1 MSAPRDAAARTA
13 HDTDARR
20 AASRPTAGVRRTTCN
35 RDCPDACS
43 LLLTVEDGRPTLLRG
58 DPADPVTQGFLCER
72 TSRFLARQADPA
84 RIVTPLL
91 RRARGAPLQPVPWD
105 EALDVAAQRLRA
117 IRAES
122 GPAAILHYRSGGSL
136 GLLKH
141 VADFLFER
149 FGPVSVKRGD
159 ICSGAGEAAQEL
171 DFGTSESS
179 DLFDLQ
185 HSRTILLWGKNVHTS
200 SVHLLPVLRQA
211 RAAGA
216 VLIGMDPVRTR
227 AAELCDLFVQPR
239 PGGDFALAMG
249 VARWLF
255 DHGATHPHAASWCE
269 HVDDYAALVHRRTL
283 AEWSAECDV
292 AAADVARIAEA
303 YGTRGPAAILV
314 GWGLGRRRNGATTT
328 RAIDALGA
336 ITGNLG
342 VSGGGVSYYF
352 KRRGAFDLGFVAGLD
367 AAPRSFAEARL
378 GPELLAAADGAAA
391 DGAAGGRAAGRER
404 GGALGPVR
412 AIWVTAGNPVAML
425 PDAGAVRAAFLR
437 SGFNVVVD
445 THPTDTTDVADLVLP
460 TLTLLEDSDVLGA
473 YGNHFLRLSEPAL
486 AAPGAAPREV
496 MTHDASGA
504 AGADGPARIELD
516 ADSPGPRHELHIL
529 QQLAAR
535 LDPALGR
542 ELAGS
547 VDDWKR
553 RLTSRLHGAGVTLEA
568 LRERPAR
575 NPFAARVLFE
585 GRVFPTPSGKVNL
598 LAEAALPAPVP
609 RADFPLTL
617 MATSTPK
624 SQSSQWSVALPDG
637 PAELRVHPESAAGIA
652 DGGRALLESQLGV
665 LAVAVRHDATMR
677 RDVAWMPKGGAQ
689 RDGRCANV
697 LVAAVESDLGGG
709 AAYYDELVRLR
720 PQDATHLQDTARPK
734 DAAHPQPG
742 PPATQPGPPASRPR
756 AGR

>member
-1 MSAPRDAAARTA
+1 VSGAE
-13 HDTDARR
+13 
-20 AASRPTAGVRRTTCN
+20 VRRTACN

-43 LLLTVEDGRPTLLRG
+43 LLLTVEDGRATLLRG
-58 DPADPVTQGFLCER
+58 DPSDPVTLGFLCER
-72 TSRFLARQADPA
+72 TSRFLLRQADPA
-84 RIVTPLL
+84 RFTAPML
-91 RRARGAPLQPVPWD
+91 RRGADRARGGGGARRDAPLQPIPWD
-105 EALDVAAQRLRA
+105 EALDIAAARLAA

-149 FGPVSVKRGD
+149 YGPVSVKRGD

-179 DLFDLQ
+179 DLFDLL

-200 SVHLLPVLRQA
+200 SVHLLPVLRRA

-216 VLIGMDPVRTR
+216 LLVGMDPVRTR

-249 VARWLF
+249 IARWLV
-255 DHGATHPHAASWCE
+255 DHDATHSQAGDWCDHLDAYE
-269 HVDDYAALVHRRTL
+269 ALVLRRSFEDWA
-283 AEWSAECDV
+283 AEADV
-292 AAADVARIAEA
+292 PPEDVARIAKA

-314 GWGLGRRRNGATTT
+314 GWGLGRRRNGAVTT

-342 VSGGGVSYYF
+342 IPGGGVSYYF
-352 KRRGAFDLGFVAGLD
+352 RRRGAFDTSFVRGLK

-378 GPELLAAADGAAA
+378 GVEMLAAAGLTADAPAASARDG
-391 DGAAGGRAAGRER
+391 
-404 GGALGPVR
+404 LGPVR
-412 AIWVTAGNPVAML
+412 AVWVTAGNPVAML
-425 PDAGAVRAAFLR
+425 PDSGSVRAAFLR
-437 SGFNVVVD
+437 SEFNVVVD

-473 YGNHFLRLSEPAL
+473 YGNHWLRVSEPAL
-486 AAPGAAPREV
+486 AAPGAR
-496 MTHDASGA
+496 DGA
-504 AGADGPARIELD
+504 ALPDSG
-516 ADSPGPRHELHIL
+516 SPGPRHELHIL

-547 VDDWKR
+547 IDDWKR
-553 RLTSRLHGAGVTLEA
+553 RVTARLPAAGVTLDD
-568 LRERPAR
+568 LRAGPVR
-575 NPFAARVLFE
+575 NPFAATVLFE
-585 GRVFPTPSGKVNL
+585 GRRFPTPSGKVNL
-598 LAEAALPAPVP
+598 LTEPALPAPVTQH
-609 RADFPLTL
+609 DHPLTL

-624 SQSSQWSVALPDG
+624 AQSSQWSVPLPDG
-637 PAELRVHPESAAGIA
+637 PAELLVHPASAAGIE
-652 DGGRALLESQLGV
+652 DGGLALLESRVGS
-665 LAVAVRHDATMR
+665 LAVIVRHDATMR
-677 RDVAWMPKGGAQ
+677 RDVAWMPKGGAL
-689 RDGRCANV
+689 RDGRCANL
-697 LVAAVESDLGGG
+697 LVTAEESDLGGG

-720 PQDATHLQDTARPK
+720 PHGA
-734 DAAHPQPG
+734 
-742 PPATQPGPPASRPR
+742 
-756 AGR
+756 